1 MLIHVGPLPRVSSD
15 QARAPRSLAYAAPTE
30 KASADRLST
39 LRVVYLTPA
48 PPKLKRVASS

>member
-1 MLIHVGPLPRVSSD
+1 MPRVSSD